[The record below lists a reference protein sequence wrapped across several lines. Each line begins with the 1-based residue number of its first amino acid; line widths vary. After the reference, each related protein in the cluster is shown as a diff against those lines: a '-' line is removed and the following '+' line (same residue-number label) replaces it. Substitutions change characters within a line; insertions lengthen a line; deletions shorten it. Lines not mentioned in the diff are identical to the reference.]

1 MQFVKYVLTLFCFS
15 LKNTSKDS
23 WIKFNIWLTI
33 LGTTERVCIISG
45 ASSDHIMAAL
55 TFIME
60 RIREKPDASNRVQN
74 SGDAIA
80 DREKQVGG
88 SNNNIIITNG

>member
-1 MQFVKYVLTLFCFS
+1 
-15 LKNTSKDS
+15 
-23 WIKFNIWLTI
+23 
-33 LGTTERVCIISG
+33 
-45 ASSDHIMAAL
+45 MAAL

-80 DREKQVGG
+80 DREKQVLY
-88 SNNNIIITNG
+88 SIYCIVILNSTSIIINNKRINVPSVHILLYVKIILRRTQSGFLKV

>member
-1 MQFVKYVLTLFCFS
+1 
-15 LKNTSKDS
+15 
-23 WIKFNIWLTI
+23 
-33 LGTTERVCIISG
+33 
-45 ASSDHIMAAL
+45 MAAL

-80 DREKQVGG
+80 DREKQVLLY
-88 SNNNIIITNG
+88 SILYYIVILNSTTIIINNKPINVPSVHILLYVKIILRRTQNGFLKV

>member
-1 MQFVKYVLTLFCFS
+1 
-15 LKNTSKDS
+15 
-23 WIKFNIWLTI
+23 
-33 LGTTERVCIISG
+33 
-45 ASSDHIMAAL
+45 MAAL

-80 DREKQVGG
+80 DREKQVKLVTCIQRYYSWYGDG
-88 SNNNIIITNG
+88 NHDK

>member
-1 MQFVKYVLTLFCFS
+1 
-15 LKNTSKDS
+15 
-23 WIKFNIWLTI
+23 
-33 LGTTERVCIISG
+33 
-45 ASSDHIMAAL
+45 MAAL

-80 DREKQVGG
+80 DREKQVLYFILY
-88 SNNNIIITNG
+88 SYIEFDDNNNK

>member
-1 MQFVKYVLTLFCFS
+1 MY
-15 LKNTSKDS
+15 KDN
-23 WIKFNIWLTI
+23 WIKVTIDLTI

-45 ASSDHIMAAL
+45 SSSEHIMAAL

-80 DREKQVGG
+80 DREKQVPKYY
-88 SNNNIIITNG
+88 

>member
-1 MQFVKYVLTLFCFS
+1 
-15 LKNTSKDS
+15 
-23 WIKFNIWLTI
+23 
-33 LGTTERVCIISG
+33 
-45 ASSDHIMAAL
+45 MAAL

-80 DREKQVGG
+80 DREKQVLY
-88 SNNNIIITNG
+88 SIYCIVILNSTTIIINN

>member
-1 MQFVKYVLTLFCFS
+1 
-15 LKNTSKDS
+15 
-23 WIKFNIWLTI
+23 
-33 LGTTERVCIISG
+33 
-45 ASSDHIMAAL
+45 MAAL

-80 DREKQVGG
+80 DREKQVHIIYYYIEFYDH
-88 SNNNIIITNG
+88 NNK